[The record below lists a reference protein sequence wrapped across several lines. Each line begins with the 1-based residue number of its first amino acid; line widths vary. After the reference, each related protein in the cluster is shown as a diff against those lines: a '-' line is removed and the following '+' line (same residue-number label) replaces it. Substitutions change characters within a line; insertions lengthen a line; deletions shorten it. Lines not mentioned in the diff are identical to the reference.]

1 MVIKIIK
8 RDKKGK
14 SIEYKTH
21 KKILTP
27 QDIREADKFD
37 LFLNK
42 EIKKIEK
49 ILIKERVV
57 SKKGVKKDPLKAW
70 YIIGKH
76 INEFLKSN
84 YIASEDEHLFWNYL
98 YGRSSRINKT
108 LPLTVIS
115 KSRNDFRT
123 AFLLAKYPFK
133 IIKNVGSW
141 ALWREILGYEIFLND
156 KRILQFIINELIKF
170 PRTRDKARPF
180 LKSIYNHFKKID
192 TSVLNDK
199 ELLKILKKNREKT

>member
-8 RDKKGK
+8 RDKKGRR
-14 SIEYKTH
+14 IEYKTH

-27 QDIREADKFD
+27 RDIREADKFD

-49 ILIKERVV
+49 ILIKEKVV
-57 SKKGVKKDPLKAW
+57 SEKGVKKDPLRAW

-98 YGRSSRINKT
+98 YGRSSLINKT

-115 KSRNDFRT
+115 KNRNDFRT
-123 AFLLAKYPFK
+123 ASLLAKYPFET
-133 IIKNVGSW
+133 IKNVGPW
-141 ALWREILGYEIFLND
+141 ALWRAILGYEIFLND

-180 LKSIYNHFKKID
+180 LKSIYNRFKRID

-199 ELLKILKKNREKT
+199 ELLKILKKE

>member
-8 RDKKGK
+8 RDKKRK
-14 SIEYKTH
+14 RIEYKTH

-42 EIKKIEK
+42 KVKKIEE
-49 ILIKERVV
+49 ILIKEKVV
-57 SKKGVKKDPLKAW
+57 SEKGVKKDPVRAW

-84 YIASEDEHLFWNYL
+84 FIASEDEHLFWNYL
-98 YGRSSRINKT
+98 YGRSSLINKT
-108 LPLTVIS
+108 LPISAIS
-115 KSRNDFRT
+115 KNRNDFRT
-123 AFLLAKYPFK
+123 ASLLAKYPFD
-133 IIKNVGSW
+133 IIKKVGPW
-141 ALWREILGYEIFLND
+141 AMWREILGYEIFLND

-180 LKSIYNHFKKID
+180 LKSIYNRFKKID
-192 TSVLNDK
+192 TSVLSEK
-199 ELLKILKKNREKT
+199 ELLKILKRA